1 MTHDQPHERNLRLTL
16 SFDGDGFQGYQ
27 RQPHAPTIEGCL
39 LEAWK
44 TLTHSEIQLISCS
57 RLDTGVCADHFVA
70 NLHTTVSLTCE
81 QIVRGLNG
89 ILHHNLRARICI
101 YDVADVAPDFHA
113 RFHAK
118 GKHYRYL
125 IWHGRSRHAQFTRNA
140 WHLRKRE
147 INFELGPIVAAF
159 EGTHD
164 FSAFRSQDCQA
175 ASTIRTIDRAHFW
188 RHSRWPELGV
198 VDFWGRGFLK
208 NMIRNLVGTAVDVA
222 GGELTEHDIRDAFA
236 HGDRTRMGPCAP
248 GYALRLKQVYYDEAK
263 YLEDAGGDLLQGNDE
278 LAL

>member
-1 MTHDQPHERNLRLTL
+1 MTLDQARLRNLRLIL
-16 SFDGDGFQGYQ
+16 SFEGDGFQGYQ

-39 LEAWK
+39 LQAWK
-44 TLTHSEIQLISCS
+44 ILTQEDIQLISCS

-70 NLHTTVSLTCE
+70 NVHTSVTLTCE
-81 QIVRGLNG
+81 QIIRGMNG

-101 YDVADVAPDFHA
+101 YDVAEVAADFHA

-125 IWHGRSRHAQFTRNA
+125 IWHGRARHAQFTRNA

-147 INFELGPIVAAF
+147 INFDLGPVVATF

-175 ASTIRTIDRAHFW
+175 ASTIKTIDRALFW

-208 NMIRNLVGTAVDVA
+208 NMIRNLVGTAIDVA
-222 GGELTEHDIRDAFA
+222 GGDLTLQDIQDAFG
-236 HGDRTRMGPCAP
+236 HGDRTCMGPCAP
-248 GYALRLKQVYYDEAK
+248 GYALRLKHVYYDEAK
-263 YLEDAGGDLLQGNDE
+263 YLADAAKGLQQGDDLDL
-278 LAL
+278 